1 MTASQILEAKRG
13 RWRIENQLH
22 CILDM
27 QFLEDESRT
36 ISDNSAENSN
46 VLRRW
51 AYNLPKS
58 ETSVGGSF
66 SDKQFKC
73 LLDESFLDKILRS
86 VFCS

>member
-36 ISDNSAENSN
+36 ISDNSAEN
-46 VLRRW
+46 
-51 AYNLPKS
+51 LPKS

-73 LLDESFLDKILRS
+73 LLDGSFLDKIPRS

>member
-46 VLRRW
+46 VLRHW
-51 AYNLPKS
+51 AYNLLKS
-58 ETSVGGSF
+58 ETSVRGS
-66 SDKQFKC
+66 
-73 LLDESFLDKILRS
+73 
-86 VFCS
+86 